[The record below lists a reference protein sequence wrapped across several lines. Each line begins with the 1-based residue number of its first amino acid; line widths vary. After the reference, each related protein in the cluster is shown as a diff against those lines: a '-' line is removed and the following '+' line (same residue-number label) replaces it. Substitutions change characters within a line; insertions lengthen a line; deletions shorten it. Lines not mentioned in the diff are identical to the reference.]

1 MGCLNCR
8 VQLLSEQINC
18 SIEAKDLL
26 NVYLQLLNKD
36 VVIDNELKKD
46 NISVEH
52 ALKNSLS
59 ISTETLNITIVNKSL
74 DKVQI
79 NNKYIDLDNK
89 TILVS
94 NRLIDKLKI
103 EFKDYVTDISNDL
116 IRSIITID
124 NIYTKNVNFINTLI
138 DKVSIRH
145 SMLCNIKEH
154 ILLISEDEELIIDE
168 SGNFFIEISEY

>member
-8 VQLLSEQINC
+8 VQLLSKQINC

-26 NVYLQLLNKD
+26 NVYLQLLNKN
-36 VVIDNELKKD
+36 VVIDNELKRD
-46 NISVEH
+46 NINVEQT
-52 ALKNSLS
+52 LKNSLS

-79 NNKYIDLDNK
+79 DNKYIDLNNK

-94 NRLIDKLKI
+94 NRLIDKLKV

-138 DKVSIRH
+138 DKVAIRH
-145 SMLCNIKEH
+145 SMLCNIEEH